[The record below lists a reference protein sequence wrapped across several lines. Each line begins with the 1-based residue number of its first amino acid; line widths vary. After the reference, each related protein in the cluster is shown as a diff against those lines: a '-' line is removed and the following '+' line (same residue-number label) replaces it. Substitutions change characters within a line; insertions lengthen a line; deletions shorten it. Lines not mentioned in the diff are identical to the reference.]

1 MTERR
6 DGHDHQSGHDLD
18 PVAALD
24 TLGAIW
30 SPDFDA
36 YASGQLPADQVRC
49 VLCLAAPCRCPEF
62 GTPEYFA
69 LIDARHGRRDGAR

>member
-1 MTERR
+1 MA
-6 DGHDHQSGHDLD
+6 SVD
-18 PVAALD
+18 PVAALGQ
-24 TLGAIW
+24 LGALW

-49 VLCLAAPCRCPEF
+49 VLCLTVPCACPPF

-69 LIDARHGRRDGAR
+69 LLDARHGRTR